1 MRPRPYYCNYTQTVL
16 SDEKRVSDK
25 IKSDVGTYTQRF
37 FFGGSYCTYELL
49 AFDVETLLCC
59 IYCLPI
65 S

>member
-37 FFGGSYCTYELL
+37 FLVVHIALMNF
-49 AFDVETLLCC
+49 
-59 IYCLPI
+59 
-65 S
+65 